1 MEKQGEAA
9 AGRRLWGEEGED
21 GSWEGVVTGSPLGK
35 AKFTVLEKKKKH
47 YVLLYLFLSESFL
60 LRTERPGGSVRCTVE
75 VGASR
80 GGLA

>member
-35 AKFTVLEKKKKH
+35 AKFTVLEKKKKEKT
-47 YVLLYLFLSESFL
+47 LRAALFVS
-60 LRTERPGGSVRCTVE
+60 LREFPFADGAARRLCE
-75 VGASR
+75 VHC
-80 GGLA
+80 